1 MKTILR
7 SNELSCPS
15 CVAKIEKR
23 LSLVDG
29 VQTATVHFSTGK
41 IVVEHDPEIAPQD
54 TLVDEV
60 RSAGYESHMARI

>member
-23 LSLVDG
+23 LSSVDG

-60 RSAGYESHMARI
+60 RSAGYESHAARI